1 MKNARK
7 LLAALLAICALPAF
21 AQNYPTKPV
30 RLIIAFTPGSSTDI
44 IGRAVAAKLS
54 EIWGHPVVAEN
65 RTGAGGSIG
74 SAAVLREAPD
84 GYTLLANSSA
94 HVANPSIYA
103 NLPYDTL
110 KDFTNIAPLAGGP
123 NVLFVG
129 PGTGWKTFADFVA
142 AAKAKPGQLN
152 FSSAG
157 IGSGTHFNLEKLKL
171 MAGID
176 VSHVPYKGTP
186 EAISDTIAGRVCC
199 YFAPINAAL
208 PHIKGGKA
216 VALAVTSAQRS
227 SLLPEVPTIAES
239 GVRGFDYTLW
249 VGLWGHAG
257 LPADIVNK
265 INADVNHALASP
277 DLAQRLTNLGTIPMK
292 MTSAEFTDF
301 VRREVEDTAK
311 VLKAAGIKPQ

>member
-1 MKNARK
+1 M
-7 LLAALLAICALPAF
+7 ALLSAQAF
-21 AQNYPTKPV
+21 TQGFPNKPV

-44 IGRAVAAKLS
+44 VGRALAAKLS
-54 EIWGHPVVAEN
+54 ELWGQPVVAEN

-74 SAAVLREAPD
+74 SAVVVKAEPD

-103 NLPYDTL
+103 SLPYDTL

-129 PGTGWKTFADFVA
+129 LGTGWKTFADFIA
-142 AAKAKPGQLN
+142 AAKANPGRLN

-176 VSHVPYKGTP
+176 VTHVPYKGTP
-186 EAISDTIAGRVCC
+186 EAIGDTIGGRVCC

-208 PHIKGGKA
+208 PHIKGGRA
-216 VALAVTSAQRS
+216 VALAVSSAQRS

-249 VGLWGHAG
+249 VGLWGPPG
-257 LPADIVNK
+257 MPADIVNK
-265 INADVNHALASP
+265 INADVNRALSSP
-277 DLAQRLTNLGTIPMK
+277 DLAGRLTNLGTLPMN
-292 MTSAEFTDF
+292 MTSVEFTDF